1 MPEKF
6 PESSEEGP
14 EDVYARGGLLSDFF
28 NVLSG
33 AGIHDNG
40 KIYRYGEIK
49 TVQEHY
55 YPNNDA
61 MAREIKKYAE
71 KHPRKIERINKMT
84 NILNTTSDVNIF
96 KQAWN
101 EVTRLVYD
109 KEISLV
115 FKEPES
121 DPDLLEI

>member
-1 MPEKF
+1 
-6 PESSEEGP
+6 
-14 EDVYARGGLLSDFF
+14 
-28 NVLSG
+28 
-33 AGIHDNG
+33 
-40 KIYRYGEIK
+40 
-49 TVQEHY
+49 
-55 YPNNDA
+55 